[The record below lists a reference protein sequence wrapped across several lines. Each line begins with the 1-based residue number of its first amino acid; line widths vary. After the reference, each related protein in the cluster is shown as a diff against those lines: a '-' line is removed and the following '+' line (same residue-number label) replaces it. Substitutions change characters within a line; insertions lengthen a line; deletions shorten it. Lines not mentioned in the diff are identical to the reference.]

1 MLLEENIGQDNHN
14 YALISLFE
22 YLGQPARSELG
33 KEVAAYAHKVGAKMG
48 TRHVN
53 TETYVGPVM
62 LYEREFLDHYF
73 SFPKEQL
80 ND

>member
-14 YALISLFE
+14 YGLISLFE
-22 YLGQPARSELG
+22 YLNKPAGSELG
-33 KEVAAYAHKVGAKMG
+33 KQVAAYASKVGAKVG

-73 SFPKEQL
+73 AFPKDVL

>member
-14 YALISLFE
+14 YGLISLFE

-33 KEVAAYAHKVGAKMG
+33 KEVATYASKVRAKVGVRQV
-48 TRHVN
+48 TSQSY
-53 TETYVGPVM
+53 TGPVM
-62 LYEREFLDHYF
+62 LYEREFLDRYF
-73 SFPKEQL
+73 SFPKDEL

>member
-1 MLLEENIGQDNHN
+1 
-14 YALISLFE
+14 
-22 YLGQPARSELG
+22 LG
-33 KEVAAYAHKVGAKMG
+33 KQVAAYASKVGAKVG

-73 SFPKEQL
+73 AFPKDVL